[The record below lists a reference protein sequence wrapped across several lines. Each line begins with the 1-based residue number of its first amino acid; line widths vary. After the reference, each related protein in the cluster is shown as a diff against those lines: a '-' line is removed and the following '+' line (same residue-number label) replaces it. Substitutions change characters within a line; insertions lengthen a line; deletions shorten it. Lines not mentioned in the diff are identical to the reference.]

1 MGIVLLTGPKHSG
14 KTSAGRALA
23 ALIKCP
29 FIDLDALIEEREGKS
44 PRELYRE
51 GPDFF
56 RRAEAAALQSLL
68 PPKEACVILAAGGG
82 LCDNPAALELLKSP
96 GISIV
101 FLETSAETAW
111 NRIEGASGGL
121 PPFLDTENPRETH
134 RLLHER
140 RSAAYHLLAQI
151 HIRAEGKSPEQI
163 AAEIRSAMLLPGSC
177 HSCRESRD
185 ASKQKIRK
193 NGCLDG

>member
-1 MGIVLLTGPKHSG
+1 MGIILITGPKHSG

-23 ALIKCP
+23 ALMKSL
-29 FIDLDALIEEREGKS
+29 FTDLDELIAEKEGKS

-51 GPDFF
+51 GPEVFC
-56 RRAEAAALQSLL
+56 RAEAAALQSLL
-68 PPKEACVILAAGGG
+68 PPEKACVILAAGGG

-96 GISIV
+96 GVNIV

-111 NRIEGASGGL
+111 KRIEEAAGGL
-121 PPFLDTENPRETH
+121 PPFLDTGNPRETH

-140 RSAAYHLLAQI
+140 RSAAYRSLAKI

-163 AAEIRSAMLLPGSC
+163 AAEICSAKAPAGK
-177 HSCRESRD
+177 
-185 ASKQKIRK
+185 A
-193 NGCLDG
+193 

>member
-1 MGIVLLTGPKHSG
+1 MGIILLTGPKHSG

-23 ALIKCP
+23 ALMKSP
-29 FIDLDALIEEREGKS
+29 FIDLDELIAKREGKS
-44 PRELYRE
+44 PRELYRK

-56 RRAEAAALQSLL
+56 REAEAAALQSLL
-68 PPKEACVILAAGGG
+68 PPEKACVILAAGGG

-96 GISIV
+96 GISVV

-111 NRIEGASGGL
+111 NRIEEAACGL

-140 RSAAYHLLAQI
+140 RSAAYHSLA
-151 HIRAEGKSPEQI
+151 HIYIRGEGKSPEQI
-163 AAEIRSAMLLPGSC
+163 AAEIRSAMLLPGKSTPAVKAAMP
-177 HSCRESRD
+177 HF
-185 ASKQKIRK
+185 KK
-193 NGCLDG
+193 

>member
-1 MGIVLLTGPKHSG
+1 MGIILITGPKHSG

-23 ALIKCP
+23 ALMKGP
-29 FIDLDALIEEREGKS
+29 FIDLDELIAEREGKS

-51 GPDFF
+51 GPEVF

-68 PPKEACVILAAGGG
+68 PPGKACVILAAGGG
-82 LCDNPAALELLKSP
+82 LCDNPVALEFLKNP

-111 NRIEGASGGL
+111 NRIKEAAGEL
-121 PPFLDTENPRETH
+121 PPFLDTGNPQETH

-140 RSAAYHLLAQI
+140 RSAAYHSLAQI
-151 HIRAEGKSPEQI
+151 HIRAEGKSPEQM
-163 AAEIRSAMLLPGSC
+163 AAEIRSAMLLPG
-177 HSCRESRD
+177 
-185 ASKQKIRK
+185 KLQQFYF
-193 NGCLDG
+193 